1 MSTELATTTT
11 PPGNSVAQ
19 TSTRPIGVKLRG
31 REKAAVLVIA
41 LGSEQAAEVLRH
53 LGEREVEAV
62 SSEVANLR
70 QVHQDTKL
78 AVLHEISEKL
88 SIATMDH
95 GGLNYA
101 RKVLEQVFGPI
112 RAEEILSSLHVSGDM
127 RPFEFLRRTPPE
139 QIVAFLAEETTQTVA
154 LVVAN
159 LNASL
164 AARVLALLPPELQV
178 DVALRIATM
187 AETNPDVIRDVERGL
202 RMKMS
207 SVLTQEF
214 SSAGGIDSLAEIL
227 NRAGRST
234 ERNVVE
240 AIGQRNNELADGIR
254 QRLFTFDDLI
264 VLTDRDIQLLL
275 REVDQKDL
283 ALALRGVSSE
293 LTDHMLRNMSQRG
306 AQMLIEDMEAA
317 PPQRRQVVDEAQS
330 KIVGIVRRL
339 EEAGAIT
346 IRRGAEAEEDDVI

>member
-1 MSTELATTTT
+1 
-11 PPGNSVAQ
+11 
-19 TSTRPIGVKLRG
+19 
-31 REKAAVLVIA
+31 VLK
-41 LGSEQAAEVLRH
+41 H

-88 SIATMDH
+88 SIATVDH

-112 RAEEILSSLHVSGDM
+112 RAEEIIASLHVSGDM

-154 LVVAN
+154 LVVAS

-164 AARVLALLPPELQV
+164 AARVLALLPPEIQV
-178 DVALRIATM
+178 DAALRIATM

-202 RMKMS
+202 RVKMS

-227 NRAGRST
+227 NRAGRAT

-254 QRLFTFDDLI
+254 QRLFTFDDLT

-283 ALALRGVSSE
+283 ALALRGVSPELSE
-293 LTDHMLRNMSQRG
+293 RMLGNMSQRG
-306 AQMLIEDMEAA
+306 AQMLLEDMEAA

>member
-1 MSTELATTTT
+1 MSTDIVTQAANTLAHTTTRQV
-11 PPGNSVAQ
+11 S
-19 TSTRPIGVKLRG
+19 VKLRG
-31 REKAAVLVIA
+31 RQKAAVLVIA
-41 LGSEQAAEVLRH
+41 LGSEKAAEVLKH
-53 LGEREVEAV
+53 MGEREVEAI
-62 SSEVANLR
+62 SGEVANLR
-70 QVHQDTKL
+70 QVHHDTTM
-78 AVLHEISEKL
+78 AVLHEVAEKL
-88 SIATMDH
+88 SLATMVEH
-95 GGLNYA
+95 GGPAYA
-101 RKVLEQVFGPI
+101 RKVLEHLVGPD
-112 RAEEILSSLHVSGDM
+112 RAEEMIAALHVTGDM
-127 RPFEFLRRTPPE
+127 RPFEFLRRTSPE
-139 QIVAFLAEETTQTVA
+139 QILAFLSEETPQTMA
-154 LVVAN
+154 LVIAN
-159 LNASL
+159 LHATL
-164 AARVLALLPPELQV
+164 AARVLALLAPETQV
-178 DVALRIATM
+178 DVGMRIATM

-240 AIGQRNNELADGIR
+240 AIAKRNNELADGIR
-254 QRLFTFDDLI
+254 QRLFTFDDLT

-283 ALALRGVSSE
+283 ALALRGVSPE
-293 LTDHMLRNMSQRG
+293 LTERMLTNMSQRG

-330 KIVGIVRRL
+330 KVVGIVRRL

>member
-1 MSTELATTTT
+1 MSTDIVTQAANTI
-11 PPGNSVAQ
+11 AQ

-41 LGSEQAAEVLRH
+41 LGSEKAAEVLKH
-53 LGEREVEAV
+53 MGDREVEAV
-62 SSEVANLR
+62 SAEVANLR

-78 AVLHEISEKL
+78 AVLHEVAEKL
-88 SIATMDH
+88 SLATMVEH
-95 GGLNYA
+95 GGPAYA
-101 RKVLEQVFGPI
+101 RKVLEHLVGPD
-112 RAEEILSSLHVSGDM
+112 RAEEMIAALHVSGDM

-139 QIVAFLAEETTQTVA
+139 QIMAFLAEETPQTLA
-154 LVVAN
+154 LVIAN
-159 LNASL
+159 LHSSL
-164 AARVLALLPPELQV
+164 AARVLAMLPPDTQV

-187 AETNPDVIRDVERGL
+187 AETNPDVVKDVERGL
-202 RMKMS
+202 RVKMS

-240 AIGQRNNELADGIR
+240 AIAKRNNELADGIR

-264 VLTDRDIQLLL
+264 VLTDRDIQLLM

-283 ALALRGVSSE
+283 ALALRGVAPELSE
-293 LTDHMLRNMSQRG
+293 RMMTNMSQRG
-306 AQMLIEDMEAA
+306 AQMLREDMDAA

>member
-1 MSTELATTTT
+1 MSTEVATQ
-11 PPGNSVAQ
+11 PPNGVAH
-19 TSTRPIGVKLRG
+19 TATRPIGVKLRG

-41 LGSEQAAEVLRH
+41 LGSERAAEVLKH

-70 QVHQDTKL
+70 QVHHDTKL
-78 AVLHEISEKL
+78 AVLHEVSEKL
-88 SIATMDH
+88 SIAAIEH
-95 GGLNYA
+95 GGPSYA
-101 RKVLEQVFGPI
+101 RKVLEHMVGPI
-112 RAEEILSSLHVSGDM
+112 RAEEIIASLHVAGDM

-139 QIVAFLAEETTQTVA
+139 QIMAFLSEETPQTVA
-154 LVVAN
+154 LVVAS

-164 AARVLALLPPELQV
+164 AARVLALLPPETQV

-202 RMKMS
+202 RVKMS

-240 AIGQRNNELADGIR
+240 AIGKRNNELADGIR
-254 QRLFTFDDLI
+254 QRLFTFDDLT
-264 VLTDRDIQLLL
+264 VLTDRDIQLLM
-275 REVDQKDL
+275 REIDQKDL
-283 ALALRGVSSE
+283 ALALRGVSAE
-293 LTDHMLRNMSQRG
+293 LTERMLANMSQRG
-306 AQMLIEDMEAA
+306 AEMLREDMDAA
-317 PPQRRQVVDEAQS
+317 PPQRRQVVEEAQS

-339 EEAGAIT
+339 EEAGSIT

>member
-1 MSTELATTTT
+1 MSSTE
-11 PPGNSVAQ
+11 VAVQ
-19 TSTRPIGVKLRG
+19 QPNGVAHTATRPIGVKLRG

-41 LGSEQAAEVLRH
+41 LGSEQAAEVLQH

-78 AVLHEISEKL
+78 AVVHEIAEKL
-88 SIATMDH
+88 SVANIDH
-95 GGLNYA
+95 GGPNYA
-101 RKVLEQVFGPI
+101 RKVLEQMFGPI
-112 RAEEILSSLHVSGDM
+112 RAEEIIASLHVTGDM

-139 QIVAFLAEETTQTVA
+139 QIVAFLSEETTQTVA

-164 AARVLALLPPELQV
+164 AARVLALLEPELQV
-178 DVALRIATM
+178 EVALRIATM

-202 RMKMS
+202 RVKMS

-240 AIGQRNNELADGIR
+240 AIGERNNELADGIR

-264 VLTDRDIQLLL
+264 VLTDRDVQLLL

-283 ALALRGVSSE
+283 ALALRGVSPE
-293 LTDHMLRNMSQRG
+293 LTEKMLGNMSQRG
-306 AQMLIEDMEAA
+306 AQMLVEDMEAA

-330 KIVGIVRRL
+330 KVVGIVRRL
-339 EEAGAIT
+339 EEAGAI
-346 IRRGAEAEEDDVI
+346 ILSRGSAGGGDELM

>member
-1 MSTELATTTT
+1 MSTELATTS
-11 PPGNSVAQ
+11 PPANGVAH

-41 LGSEQAAEVLRH
+41 LGSEQAAEVLKH

-62 SSEVANLR
+62 SSEVASLR

-78 AVLHEISEKL
+78 AVLHEVADRL
-88 SIATMDH
+88 ALATVDH
-95 GGLNYA
+95 GGPNYA
-101 RKVLEQVFGPI
+101 RKVLEHMVGPI
-112 RAEEILSSLHVSGDM
+112 RAEEIIASLHVTGDM

-154 LVVAN
+154 LVVAS
-159 LNASL
+159 LNPSL
-164 AARVLALLPPELQV
+164 AARVLALLPAEMQV

-283 ALALRGVSSE
+283 ALALRGVTPE
-293 LTDHMLRNMSQRG
+293 LTERIMANMSQRG
-306 AQMLIEDMEAA
+306 AQMLVEDMEAA

-330 KIVGIVRRL
+330 KVVGIVRRL